1 MRLVRAQMRHPVFPF
16 LFLFLGYEFVY
27 NAFYIDNY
35 NLKSSFVV
43 RDENSMAKTVSF
55 DDNIN

>member
-1 MRLVRAQMRHPVFPF
+1 MPF
-16 LFLFLGYEFVY
+16 IL
-27 NAFYIDNY
+27 IITD
-35 NLKSSFVV
+35 LKRSFVV